1 MATASNTNNP
11 QGELVTAVVSPRSLG
26 GVSLFDASEQ
36 DIAQHADNFRSAP
49 EDIRDSVKELQRLGF
64 TVHSTSEATISISG
78 EKRLFEDVFS
88 KKLKKE
94 KVAQA
99 AGPEIEFYATA
110 DQTVLQAPGDL
121 ANLIEGVALAQP
133 PTFFATSPLPP
144 LAPVAA
150 GAYRYLFAPDEVAL
164 LLRATRTHRTGATGR
179 GIKVAMADTGF
190 YKHPFYN
197 EHGFRTLTALLAA
210 GASNANTDE
219 VGHGTGEAANIFATA
234 PDITLQPIKMGDPID
249 SIKLARTSGAQVIT
263 NSWGYDIDRGSITWG
278 TLSPYLKALAQE
290 VQLCI
295 NAGISV
301 CFSAGNGHYSF
312 PASMPGVVA
321 VGGVHVN
328 YPDLTFEASN
338 YASSFVSKIYPGRK
352 VPDVC
357 GLVGKA
363 VNIDGIKAPSIML
376 PVQPGSSLDQI
387 SPSTG
392 STEDG
397 WGIFSGTSAASPQIA
412 GICALMLEKDATL
425 TPAKIKENLIKS
437 ARDVQSGSSA
447 MGDVAGVGND
457 LATGAGLADAKWAY
471 LISMSGV
478 AARFFE
484 ASRDEKV
491 AMISSG
497 QMPQLPPEFM
507 NDLIDTLRSV

>member
-1 MATASNTNNP
+1 MATASNNP
-11 QGELVTAVVSPRSLG
+11 QSELVTAVVSPRSLG

-36 DIAQHADNFRSAP
+36 DIARHADNFCSAP

-64 TVHSTSEATISISG
+64 TIHSTSDATVSISG
-78 EKRLFEDVFS
+78 EKQLFEDVFS
-88 KKLKKE
+88 KKLKKG

-99 AGPEIEFYATA
+99 VGPESEFYATA
-110 DQTVLQAPGDL
+110 DQALLQAPGDL
-121 ANLIEGVALAQP
+121 ADLIEGVALAQP
-133 PTFFATSPLPP
+133 PTFFAPSPLPP

-150 GAYRYLFAPDEVAL
+150 AAYRYLFVPDEVSL
-164 LLRATRTHRTGATGR
+164 LLRATRTHRTGATGH
-179 GIKVAMADTGF
+179 GIMVAMPDTGF

-197 EHGFRTLTALLAA
+197 EHGFRTLAALLAA

-263 NSWGYDIDRGSITWG
+263 NSWGYDVDRGAISWG

-295 NAGISV
+295 NAGITV
-301 CFSAGNGHYSF
+301 CFSAGNGHYAF

-328 YPDLTFEASN
+328 YPGLTFEASN
-338 YASSFVSKIYPGRK
+338 YASSFVSKIYPGRR

-387 SPSTG
+387 TPSTG

-397 WGIFSGTSAASPQIA
+397 WGLFSGTSAASPQIA

-425 TPAKIKENLIKS
+425 TPAKVKENLIKS
-437 ARDVQSGSSA
+437 ARDVTSGSSA

-471 LISMSGV
+471 LISMSGI

-507 NDLIDTLRSV
+507 NDLMDTLRSV

>member
-179 GIKVAMADTGF
+179 GITVALADTGF
-190 YKHPFYN
+190 DKHPVYN
-197 EHGFRTLTALLAA
+197 EHGFRTMTALLAA

-263 NSWGYDIDRGSITWG
+263 NSWGYDIDRGSITWS

-425 TPAKIKENLIKS
+425 TPAKIKEKLIKS

>member
-1 MATASNTNNP
+1 MATASNNP
-11 QGELVTAVVSPRSLG
+11 QGELVTAVVSPRSVG

-36 DIAQHADNFRSAP
+36 DITRHAGNFRSTP
-49 EDIRDSVKELQRLGF
+49 EDIRDSVTALQRLGF
-64 TVHSTSEATISISG
+64 TIHSTSAATISISG
-78 EKRLFEDVFS
+78 DRQLFQEVFS

-99 AGPEIEFYATA
+99 AGPEIEFYTPT
-110 DQTVLQAPGDL
+110 DQALLQAPGDL
-121 ANLIEGVALAQP
+121 ADLIEGVALTLP
-133 PTFFATSPLPP
+133 PTFFAPSPLPP
-144 LAPVAA
+144 LAPIAA
-150 GAYRYLFAPDEVAL
+150 GAYRYLFVPDEVAL

-179 GIKVAMADTGF
+179 GIKVAMPDTGF
-190 YKHPFYN
+190 YKHAFYN

-210 GASNANTDE
+210 GASNANTDDY
-219 VGHGTGEAANIFATA
+219 GHGTGEAANIFATA

-249 SIKLARTSGAQVIT
+249 SIKLARSSGARVIT
-263 NSWGYDIDRGSITWG
+263 NSWGYDIDKGSANWA

-295 NAGISV
+295 DDGIVV
-301 CFSAGNGHYSF
+301 CFSAGNGHYGF
-312 PASMPGVVA
+312 PASMPSVIA
-321 VGGVHVN
+321 VGGAHVN
-328 YPDLTFEASN
+328 YPDLTFEASS

-363 VNIDGIKAPSIML
+363 VNVGGTKAPSIML
-376 PVQPGSSLDQI
+376 PVQPACTLDQI

-412 GICALMLEKDATL
+412 GICALMLEKDASL
-425 TPAKIKENLIKS
+425 TPAKVKENLIKS
-437 ARDVQSGSSA
+437 ARDIKSGSTA

-497 QMPQLPPEFM
+497 QVPQLPPEFM
-507 NDLIDTLRSV
+507 TDLIDTLRSV